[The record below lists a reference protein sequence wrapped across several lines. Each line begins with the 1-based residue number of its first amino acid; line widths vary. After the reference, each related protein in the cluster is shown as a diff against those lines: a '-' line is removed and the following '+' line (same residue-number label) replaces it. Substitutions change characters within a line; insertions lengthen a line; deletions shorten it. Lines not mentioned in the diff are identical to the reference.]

1 MELEDKWV
9 NTAELEKYLSL
20 TKPTIMKLV
29 RNGKIPKPIKVGSQ
43 RLLWYKPDVKEAMF
57 KFPAL

>member
-9 NTAELEKYLSL
+9 TCQELQNYLSL
-20 TKPTIMKLV
+20 ARPTIMKLV
-29 RNGKIPKPIKVGSQ
+29 KTGKIPKPIKVGSQ